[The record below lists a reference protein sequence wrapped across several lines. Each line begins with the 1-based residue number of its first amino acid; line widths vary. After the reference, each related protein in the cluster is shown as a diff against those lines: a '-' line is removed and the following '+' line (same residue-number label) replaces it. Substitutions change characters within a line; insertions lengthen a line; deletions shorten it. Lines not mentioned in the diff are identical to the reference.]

1 MNSKLHSASRE
12 SQYVGVTSYIY
23 ISTVIR
29 EMFKMPCKKY
39 LSGSEKL
46 NRKEIEGRT

>member
-1 MNSKLHSASRE
+1 MRGAS
-12 SQYVGVTSYIY
+12 YVY

-29 EMFKMPCKKY
+29 TIPKMPCKKY

-46 NRKEIEGRT
+46 KKETEGSA